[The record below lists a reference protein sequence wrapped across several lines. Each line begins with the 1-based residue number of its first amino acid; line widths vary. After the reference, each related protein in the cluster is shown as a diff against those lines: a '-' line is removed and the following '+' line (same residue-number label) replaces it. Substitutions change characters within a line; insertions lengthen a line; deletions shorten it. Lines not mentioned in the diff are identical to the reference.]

1 MAKLSYKVS
10 YYVMYAIFAVII
22 IVLALFYGVG
32 YTNPVGEYNAPQH
45 TETLIY
51 LMYVLFG
58 ITVLSAVAAAIAQFI
73 AAFRDNV
80 KNALKSL
87 IGFVLLVALVL
98 VTYAM
103 GSDAPVK
110 TGDGVYS
117 DAFWLKITDMFLYS
131 TYFLLGVA
139 VLATLIN
146 LTGIFRK
153 R

>member
-22 IVLALFYGVG
+22 IVLALFYFVG
-32 YTNPVGEYNAPQH
+32 YTNPVGEYNAPKH

-51 LMYVLFG
+51 LMYILFG
-58 ITVLSAVAAAIAQFI
+58 IAVLSAVVAAIAQFA

-87 IGFVLLVALVL
+87 IGFVLLVVLIL

-103 GSDAPVK
+103 GSDVPVK

-131 TYFLLGVA
+131 TYFLLGIA
-139 VLATLIN
+139 TLATLIN
-146 LTGIFRK
+146 LTGIFR
-153 R
+153 RR

>member
-32 YTNPVGEYNAPQH
+32 YTNPWGEYNAPEH
-45 TETLIY
+45 TDTLIY
-51 LMYVLFG
+51 LMYILFG
-58 ITVLSAVAAAIAQFI
+58 IAVLATVAAAIAQFI
-73 AAFRDNV
+73 AAFRDNA

-87 IGFVLLVALVL
+87 IGFVLLIVLVL

-110 TGDGVYS
+110 TGDGIYD

-131 TYFLLGVA
+131 TYFLLGIA

>member
-22 IVLALFYGVG
+22 IVLALFYFVG
-32 YTNPVGEYNAPQH
+32 YTNPVGEYNAPEH

-51 LMYVLFG
+51 LMYILFG
-58 ITVLSAVAAAIAQFI
+58 IAVLSAVAAAVAQFI

-87 IGFVLLVALVL
+87 IGFVLLVVLIL
-98 VTYAM
+98 VTYSM
-103 GSDAPVK
+103 GSDVPVK

-117 DAFWLKITDMFLYS
+117 DAFWLKVTDMFLFS
-131 TYFLLGVA
+131 TYFLLGIA

>member
-51 LMYVLFG
+51 LMYILFG

-117 DAFWLKITDMFLYS
+117 DTFWLKITDMFLYS